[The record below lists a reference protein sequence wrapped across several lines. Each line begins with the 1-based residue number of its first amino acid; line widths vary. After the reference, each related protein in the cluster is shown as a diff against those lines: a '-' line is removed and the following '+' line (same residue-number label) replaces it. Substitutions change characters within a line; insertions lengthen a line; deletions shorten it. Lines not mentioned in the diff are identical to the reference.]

1 MDIGIEIKVSPIVLK
16 IVKGRPPSPKWSRW
30 GPDVVEDCL
39 GMRVGIHGLKTGE
52 LNTYKKEL
60 SKAKAVFL
68 TVHDLG
74 SNNWSMRR
82 FASLPAM
89 ANIASR
95 YRFTTY
101 FYLLKRVQA
110 GLCSSMWFCR
120 ASRWGPRTCIGE
132 L

>member
-1 MDIGIEIKVSPIVLK
+1 
-16 IVKGRPPSPKWSRW
+16 
-30 GPDVVEDCL
+30 
-39 GMRVGIHGLKTGE
+39 MRVGIQGLKTGE

-74 SNNWSMRR
+74 SNNWSMYR

-101 FYLLKRVQA
+101 FYLLKRGQA
-110 GLCSSMWFCR
+110 YLSSM
-120 ASRWGPRTCIGE
+120 S
-132 L
+132 

>member
-1 MDIGIEIKVSPIVLK
+1 MALRAIYILLRSQFFLVHPV
-16 IVKGRPPSPKWSRW
+16 VNGRPPSPKWSRW
-30 GPDVVEDCL
+30 GPDVLEACL
-39 GMRVGIHGLKTGE
+39 GMRVGIQGLKTGE

-82 FASLPAM
+82 FTSLPAM

-95 YRFTTY
+95 
-101 FYLLKRVQA
+101 
-110 GLCSSMWFCR
+110 
-120 ASRWGPRTCIGE
+120 
-132 L
+132 

>member
-1 MDIGIEIKVSPIVLK
+1 
-16 IVKGRPPSPKWSRW
+16 
-30 GPDVVEDCL
+30 
-39 GMRVGIHGLKTGE
+39 MRVGIQGLKTGE

-101 FYLLKRVQA
+101 FYLLKRGQA
-110 GLCSSMWFCR
+110 YLLCCR
-120 ASRWGPRTCIGE
+120 SVFFHVVLPGQQVGAADLEKGEDWSR
-132 L
+132 

>member
-30 GPDVVEDCL
+30 GSEVVEACL
-39 GMRVGIHGLKTGE
+39 GMRVGIQGLKTGE

-101 FYLLKRVQA
+101 FYLLKRV
-110 GLCSSMWFCR
+110 
-120 ASRWGPRTCIGE
+120 SRSVFFHVVLPGQQVGAPDMSR
-132 L
+132 